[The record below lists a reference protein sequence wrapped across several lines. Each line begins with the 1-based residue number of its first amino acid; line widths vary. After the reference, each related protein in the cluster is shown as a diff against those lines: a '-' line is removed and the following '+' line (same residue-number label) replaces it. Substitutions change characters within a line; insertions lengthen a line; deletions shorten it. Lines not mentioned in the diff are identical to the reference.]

1 MHTNIMRTTR
11 VYGSS
16 KDLEV
21 ASEKKSN
28 KSVAQE
34 AKQQPGRAMGTC
46 ANSGLFSAEAD
57 NILPGK
63 ISATTIELLT
73 RAMMMVMTQMMR

>member
-1 MHTNIMRTTR
+1 
-11 VYGSS
+11 
-16 KDLEV
+16 
-21 ASEKKSN
+21 
-28 KSVAQE
+28 
-34 AKQQPGRAMGTC
+34 MGTC

-73 RAMMMVMTQMMR
+73 RAMMMVMTQMMMTMMMLMMMRAPDLC